1 MKLLL
6 LHLYTFLVCSLLPSS
21 LFADDEVVIVSPN
34 GQVELKLEVLSGQ
47 PYYSV
52 FVDGEEWV
60 GYSELGLEMAGS
72 EISFKDVSMASVNI
86 YSIDSLWSPV
96 YGEAS
101 VYREHFQGGNI
112 QYKANQS
119 TQKGYNLEVKVFD
132 TGIAFRYHI
141 ASEQSVTVLSEL
153 TTFNLPSNAQTW
165 VTHTA
170 QGKIEKMSVSN
181 IEEEAVERPLLV
193 ELSDH
198 QYIAIGEAGLYDF
211 ARMKLK
217 GNKTG
222 PGLQASLASKI
233 EYPGSFKSPWRFIM
247 LGHSPNTLL
256 QNNELVLHLSP
267 PNAIGKTDWIEP
279 GKVIRE
285 VTLTTQG
292 GMACVDFAVK
302 HGIRYVEF
310 DAGWYGNEYDD
321 ASDATTVTV
330 DPKRSKGPL
339 ELQKVIDYA
348 ESKNIGIIL
357 YLNRRSLERQLEEVL
372 PLLHSWG
379 IKGVKYGF
387 VRVGD
392 QEWTKWLHDA
402 VALAAKYKLMVDIHD
417 EYRPTGMSR
426 TYPNLLTQEGI
437 RGDEESPDNT
447 MVLKTIYTRMLAGA
461 GDHTVCYFAD
471 RVETMGSHGSQ
482 LAKTVC
488 LYSPWQFVYWY
499 DRPEASPRKV
509 GGAGKNEMF
518 IAEIP
523 ELGFFD
529 AVPTVWDETKILGGY
544 PGLYNV
550 TARRNGKNWYLGVIN
565 GEEERK
571 LDLSLT
577 FLDDNATYDAI
588 IYTDDP
594 SLNPPHR
601 LRIDQEVVDSRSQ
614 LSLEINSNNGAA
626 ILFRKR

>member
-1 MKLLL
+1 MKFFL
-6 LHLYTFLVCSLLPSS
+6 LHLYAFLICALLPSS
-21 LFADDEVVIVSPN
+21 LLAEDEVVIVSPN
-34 GQVELKLEVLSGQ
+34 GQIELKLGIESGQ
-47 PYYSV
+47 PYYRV
-52 FVDGEEWV
+52 YLDDEEWV
-60 GYSELGLEMAGS
+60 SRSNLGLEMKGN
-72 EISFKDVSMASVNI
+72 EVTFTDVSLASVKT
-86 YSIDSLWSPV
+86 YTVDSLWTPV

-101 VYREHFQGGNI
+101 EYREHFQGANI
-112 QYKANQS
+112 QFKANQ
-119 TQKGYNLEVKVFD
+119 TDKQGFILDVKVFD
-132 TGIAFRYHI
+132 TGIAFRYQVNSTK
-141 ASEQSVTVLSEL
+141 AVTVLSEK
-153 TTFNLPSNAQTW
+153 TVFDLPSTAHAW
-165 VTHTA
+165 VTHAA
-170 QGKIEKMSVSN
+170 QGKIEKVAVSE
-181 IEEEAVERPLLV
+181 IKEDAVERPLLI
-193 ELSDH
+193 ELSNH
-198 QYIAIGEAGLYDF
+198 QYMAIGEAGLYDF
-211 ARMKLK
+211 ARMKLMA
-217 GNKTG
+217 NKTG
-222 PGLQASLASKI
+222 SGLQASLASEVK
-233 EYPGSFKSPWRFIM
+233 YQGGFKSPWRYIL

-267 PNAIGKTDWIEP
+267 PNAIGDTDWIVP

-292 GMACVDFAVK
+292 GMACVDFAAN

-348 ESKNIGIIL
+348 ATKDIGIIL
-357 YLNRRSLERQLEEVL
+357 YLNRRSMERQLEEVL

-392 QEWTKWLHDA
+392 QQWTKWLHDA

-471 RVETMGSHGSQ
+471 RVELMGSHASQ

-488 LYSPWQFVYWY
+488 LYSPWQFIYWY

-529 AVPTVWDETKILGGY
+529 AVPTVWDETKILAGY
-544 PGLYNV
+544 PGAYNV
-550 TARRNGKNWYLGVIN
+550 TARRSGGNWYLGAIN
-565 GEEERK
+565 GQVGRK
-571 LDLSLT
+571 LDLSLS
-577 FLDDNATYDAI
+577 FLEDNTSYEAI
-588 IYTDDP
+588 IYTDDLT
-594 SLNPPHR
+594 LNPPHR
-601 LRIDQEVVDSRSQ
+601 VRIDKQMVDSRSN
-614 LSLEINSNNGAA
+614 LSLELNSNNGAA
-626 ILFRKR
+626 IVFRKR